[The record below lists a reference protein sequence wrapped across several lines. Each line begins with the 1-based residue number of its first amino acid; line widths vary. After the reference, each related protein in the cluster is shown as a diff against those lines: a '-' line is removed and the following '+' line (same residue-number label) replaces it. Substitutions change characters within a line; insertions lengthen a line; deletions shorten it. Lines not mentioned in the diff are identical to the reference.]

1 MIYGFGKQKGAFHL
15 QSFQRDLPQFWDKC
29 ARQPWEGRSHVLSRY
44 DERGPSEL
52 YHSIST
58 PTGSYGSMTIPLCR
72 ATPKSSIYR
81 WNFPHKPSIWGVPPF
96 MENPHISSHVLSTP
110 QSSGHRFSAFKS
122 SGFVRHTIR
131 NTKPGSSIKG
141 E

>member
-1 MIYGFGKQKGAFHL
+1 MVLANRKVRFICKVSKEIFQNSGTNAPGSLGKGALTCYCQGTMKGDH
-15 QSFQRDLPQFWDKC
+15 RI
-29 ARQPWEGRSHVLSRY
+29 Y
-44 DERGPSEL
+44 I
-52 YHSIST
+52 IST
-58 PTGSYGSMTIPLCR
+58 PTGSYGSMTIPLC
-72 ATPKSSIYR
+72 TPKSSIYR

-96 MENPHISSHVLSTP
+96 MENPHISSHVLSTA